1 MQVLVNLR
9 YFAGIKI
16 WHCDSLLYL
25 DANFECPVETGSIT
39 AVPARIARL
48 HSAAI
53 FHFRIR
59 FVLTA
64 IRRPTPFDVSKL
76 LFVGAIWG
84 GAFLFVSIALNDFEP
99 VSIATWRVSLGALVL
114 MVIAVAIGQQFP
126 WGFRNWRYIFVV
138 GFLNSAV
145 PFFLI
150 SWGQQFISSAESAIL
165 VAMGTFVSLLL
176 SHFTSADERINK
188 SRVAGVAVGFV
199 GVLVLVFWDLVESG
213 TGNLWGQLAVMAAG
227 CSYATSSVISRRLTH
242 LPMIST
248 SAVTL
253 ASACLYMVPLAFLL
267 EDPLPADV
275 AGSSLVALVYL
286 GVMAT
291 ALGFTVRFFII
302 RANGAV
308 FMSLVGYL
316 VPLFGV
322 IWSGLYFA
330 DVIKLQTVISLALI
344 MLGIAITRRGS

>member
-1 MQVLVNLR
+1 ML
-9 YFAGIKI
+9 
-16 WHCDSLLYL
+16 
-25 DANFECPVETGSIT
+25 P
-39 AVPARIARL
+39 
-48 HSAAI
+48 
-53 FHFRIR
+53 
-59 FVLTA
+59 A
-64 IRRPTPFDVSKL
+64 IRRPTLTDVAKL
-76 LFVGAIWG
+76 TFVGAIWG
-84 GAFLFVSIALNDFEP
+84 GAFIFVTIALNDFGP
-99 VSIATWRVSLGALVL
+99 VSIATWRVSTGALVL
-114 MVIAVAIGQQFP
+114 LVIALLIGQRFP
-126 WGFRNWRYIFVV
+126 RGLRNWRFIFVV

-176 SHFTSADERINK
+176 SHFTSDDERINK
-188 SRVAGVAVGFV
+188 SRVLGVAVGFV

-213 TGNLWGQLAVMAAG
+213 AGNLWGQLAVMAAG

-248 SAVTL
+248 SAVTMS
-253 ASACLYMVPLAFLL
+253 SACLYMVPLAFLL
-267 EDPLPADV
+267 EDPLPGNVDPSSIV
-275 AGSSLVALVYL
+275 AIAYL
-286 GVMAT
+286 GVVAT

-330 DVIKLQTVISLALI
+330 DAINLQTSISLSLI

>member
-1 MQVLVNLR
+1 ML
-9 YFAGIKI
+9 F
-16 WHCDSLLYL
+16 
-25 DANFECPVETGSIT
+25 
-39 AVPARIARL
+39 IAML
-48 HSAAI
+48 ISQK
-53 FHFRIR
+53 F
-59 FVLTA
+59 
-64 IRRPTPFDVSKL
+64 P
-76 LFVGAIWG
+76 G
-84 GAFLFVSIALNDFEP
+84 GL
-99 VSIATWRVSLGALVL
+99 
-114 MVIAVAIGQQFP
+114 
-126 WGFRNWRYIFVV
+126 RNWRFILVV

-150 SWGQQFISSAESAIL
+150 SWGQQYISSAESAIL

-176 SHFTSADERINK
+176 SHFTSNDERINK
-188 SRVAGVAVGFV
+188 SRVVGVAVGFF

-213 TGNLWGQLAVMAAG
+213 AGNLWGQLAVMAAG

-253 ASACLYMVPLAFLL
+253 TSACLYMVPLAFVL
-267 EDPLPADV
+267 EDPLPDNV
-275 AGSSLVALVYL
+275 DPSSIVALVYL
-286 GVMAT
+286 GVIAT

-330 DVIKLQTVISLALI
+330 DVINLQTLLSLSLI